1 MEIGLTFEKVWTM
14 FQETDKKFQETDKK
28 FQETEKQMREVFQ
41 EIARE
46 SRKTEKKLKELEKLF
61 VGNWGKLM
69 EALVEGEL
77 VNLLNQRGIA
87 VNQTAQ
93 RVTRFHNN
101 KQYEIDIIAENG
113 NEIIFVEVKTTLK
126 PEHVQNFLEKL
137 KVAKEV
143 FPLYKNFKIYGAI
156 AYLRYESEAI
166 TYAMNSGLFVIRTT
180 SKSAKIM
187 NPTDFKP
194 REF

>member
-1 MEIGLTFEKVWTM
+1 MESSLTFEKVWAM

-28 FQETEKQMREVFQ
+28 FQETEKQMKEVFL
-41 EIARE
+41 EISKE

-61 VGNWGKLM
+61 IGNWGKLM
-69 EALVEGEL
+69 ESLVEGEL
-77 VNLLNQRGIA
+77 INLFNERGIE

-93 RVTRFHNN
+93 RVTRLHNN
-101 KQYEIDIIAENG
+101 KQYEIDIIALNG
-113 NEIIFVEVKTTLK
+113 EEIVFVEVKTTLK

-137 KVAKEV
+137 KSAKEV
-143 FPLYKNFKIYGAI
+143 FPLYKSFKIYGAI

-166 TYAMNSGLFVIRTT
+166 NYAMNNGLFVIRAT
-180 SKSAKIM
+180 SKSAKMI